1 MSPQARRVVNR
12 LPRHRREGDILA
24 AATAVFREQGYEQAS
39 MAEIA
44 ARAGVVEGTIYKYFE
59 SKRDLLMQV
68 MAGWYES
75 MLANYAQHLAG
86 IKGTGDRLR
95 YVIWRHLSFIAGN
108 PGLCRVFFRE
118 IRSGVEYP
126 NSHLHDLNRRYTS
139 YITDILR
146 DGMASGEFRAD
157 LPLPLVRDL
166 VYGTIEHH
174 VWKFVCGHGEID
186 PAGIADDLTHIII
199 YGIATP
205 AERADEPA
213 TAHRLVN
220 VVARLETVATR
231 LEQQATPR
239 EAHP

>member
-157 LPLPLVRDL
+157 LWHDRAPCLEVCLRPWRDRP
-166 VYGTIEHH
+166 GRHRRRSHPHH
-174 VWKFVCGHGEID
+174 HLRHCH
-186 PAGIADDLTHIII
+186 AGRT
-199 YGIATP
+199 GG
-205 AERADEPA
+205 RARDRA
-213 TAHRLVN
+213 S
-220 VVARLETVATR
+220 
-231 LEQQATPR
+231 PR
-239 EAHP
+239 ECRGSP